1 MILDA
6 LNHRSCY
13 AEMTELK
20 SILDA
25 MAEIHSDS
33 MPQTKM
39 IIDGDKAFINPVTL
53 TTKPFAETQFEAHQ
67 RYADVHCIIAG
78 TEEIIVNDLS
88 KVTEI
93 EAYSKEKDIGFYQG
107 ESGTVCILKPGDF
120 LVCFPQDAHR
130 VAIAPSIP
138 GTVIKLVGKLRID

>member
-1 MILDA
+1 MILDS
-6 LNHRSCY
+6 LDHRGCY

-20 SILDA
+20 SILDV
-25 MAEIHSDS
+25 MAEIQPDT
-33 MPQTKM
+33 MPQSKM
-39 IIDGDKAFINPVTL
+39 IIDGDKAFINPVLL
-53 TTKPFAETQFEAHQ
+53 TTKPFAETKFEAHQ

-78 TEEIIVNDLS
+78 IEEIIVNDLS

-93 EAYSKEKDIGFYQG
+93 EAYSKENDIGFYQG

-138 GTVIKLVGKLRID
+138 DAVIKLVGKIKMD